1 MGRSF
6 TSTNYYA
13 RIIMSTA
20 AAAAPKAKKAAKP
33 KAPAA
38 HPPYAA
44 MIKAAVKALADKKGS
59 SRQAILKYICANY
72 KVDAAKAPGRVRLAL
87 KKWLHPRLLC
97 QLLLL
102 ERRELDPSSLLPRN
116 QRPRSLLLKNQRPR
130 NLLPR
135 NQRPR
140 SQLPR
145 NQRRLPKSLLLR
157 NQQLR
162 NLLPRSQQLRSPP
175 RKLDQRR
182 SKLASFQNRNMC
194 IRRPFSRPVY
204 IYLKSTKYDVN
215 FIVHYILY

>member
-1 MGRSF
+1 MGDCPHLP
-6 TSTNYYA
+6 TQTQLT
-13 RIIMSTA
+13 MTA
-20 AAAAPKAKKAAKP
+20 DAAPKAKKAAAKP

-116 QRPRSLLLKNQRPR
+116 QRPRS
-130 NLLPR
+130 
-135 NQRPR
+135 
-140 SQLPR
+140 QLPR
-145 NQRRLPKSLLLR
+145 NQRRLPKSLQLRSQRLPRSLLLR